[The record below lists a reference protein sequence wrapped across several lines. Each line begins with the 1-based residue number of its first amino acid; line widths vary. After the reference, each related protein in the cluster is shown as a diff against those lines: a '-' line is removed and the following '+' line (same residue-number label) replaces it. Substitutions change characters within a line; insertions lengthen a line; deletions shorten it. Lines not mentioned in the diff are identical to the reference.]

1 MFDNFIQFLYI
12 SYLLKGTG
20 KYEFYYNGVCVK
32 IVLSLLK
39 LEVFLSLI
47 NV

>member
-20 KYEFYYNGVCVK
+20 KYEFYYNG
-32 IVLSLLK
+32 
-39 LEVFLSLI
+39 FLCEDCFKFT
-47 NV
+47 